1 MPGEIS
7 EKDRLEVDRL
17 YAEACKLNTKRVAM
31 QTDFDRAATRPATQY
46 TREAS
51 GAREGE
57 PMGHFARALLYTLL
71 QLGVSREKAAKFMDT
86 GGGQDDKGDK
96 GKGHKGQ
103 DDKGHKGKGHLFD
116 KGKGHKA
123 KGHKGKR

>member
-1 MPGEIS
+1 MPGEIP

-71 QLGVSREKAAKFMDT
+71 SLGVSKEKAD
-86 GGGQDDKGDK
+86 QL
-96 GKGHKGQ
+96 GHKGQ
-103 DDKGHKGKGHLFD
+103 DDKGHKGKGHKFD